1 MTNLPILLVEDDPND
16 VFFFERAAKKAG
28 INSTVHSVRD
38 GQEAVSYLNGEGA
51 FADRAAYPFP
61 VLMVL
66 DLNLPQRHGLEV
78 LRWLRQNKSC
88 RTLLVVVLTSS
99 RSEVDIHEAYEL
111 GANSYLV
118 KPSDPADLTQIVE
131 LVKVYWLG
139 RNEPPPECARAAG
152 AKRPAK

>member
-1 MTNLPILLVEDDPND
+1 MTDLPILLVEDDSND
-16 VFFFERAAKKAG
+16 VFFFERAIKKAG
-28 INSTVHSVRD
+28 ITAPVRRVGD
-38 GQEAVSYLNGEGA
+38 GQEAVSYLSGEGV
-51 FADRAAYPFP
+51 FADRTAYPFP

-99 RSEVDIHEAYEL
+99 RSEIDIHEAYEL

-118 KPSDPADLTQIVE
+118 KPSDPAELMPMVE
-131 LVKVYWLG
+131 LLKAYWLS
-139 RNEPPPECARAAG
+139 RNEPPPECARAA
-152 AKRPAK
+152 

>member
-1 MTNLPILLVEDDPND
+1 MTDFPILLVEDDAND
-16 VFFFERAAKKAG
+16 VFFFERAAKRAG
-28 INSTVHSVRD
+28 VTVPVRTVRD
-38 GQEAVSYLNGEGA
+38 GQEAVSYLSGEGI
-51 FADRAAYPFP
+51 FADRTAYPFP

-118 KPSDPADLTQIVE
+118 KPSDPADLVDV
-131 LVKVYWLG
+131 VKLFKTYWLG
-139 RNEPPPECARAAG
+139 RNEPPPECARQAHSG
-152 AKRPAK
+152 AKKS